1 MSFLGSILSKTAL
14 SGIATRAGKF
24 LPAVAVTLGLGL
36 ITAGP
41 AMAQH
46 HGGGGG
52 GFHGGGGGGFHGG
65 GFHGGGF
72 HGGGFHGGGFRGG
85 FYGRGFYGFGGFYP
99 GFYPGFGFGYDAFDP
114 YWFDYE
120 SAPYYGYDT
129 AYGYGPQAYGQPY
142 GPQSYPQ
149 TYQQQQQYYPP
160 SGAESGI
167 PTDNSRGFYRW
178 QTGVESGSCN
188 RPYVQQ
194 VTAGLTGVQ
203 ATGLKSGAQLG
214 GISVQHVI
222 GGRIGPRLDITDQVC
237 ATQALEHTATGTPVR
252 WQTASGIPVTFT
264 VTRTEDGQGRQSC
277 RDYEATAQFASHTD
291 TVRNTACKGP
301 DGSWRVT
308 R

>member
-1 MSFLGSILSKTAL
+1 MGIPFGEFEMSFLGSILSKTAL
-14 SGIATRAGKF
+14 SAA
-24 LPAVAVTLGLGL
+24 LAVGFGLL
-36 ITAGP
+36 TAAP

-52 GFHGGGGGGFHGG
+52 GGFHGGGGSRAEGFHGG

-72 HGGGFHGGGFRGG
+72 HGGGFGGRG
-85 FYGRGFYGFGGFYP
+85 FYGRGFYGGFGFYP
-99 GFYPGFGFGYDAFDP
+99 GFYPGWGFGYDAFDP

-120 SAPYYGYDT
+120 SAPYYAPDT
-129 AYGYGPQAYGQPY
+129 AYGYGPQAY

-160 SGAESGI
+160 AGAESGI

-203 ATGLKSGAQLG
+203 ATALQSGAQLG

-222 GGRIGPRLDITDQVC
+222 GGRIGPRLDMTDQVC
-237 ATQALEHTATGTPVR
+237 ATQALEHTPTGTPVR

-277 RDYEATAQFASHTD
+277 RDFEATAQFASHTD
-291 TVRNTACKGP
+291 TVRGTACKGP